1 MKKELL
7 TQLIEKAFAKL
18 ATPTPGTGLYS
29 ELKNV
34 VTQAFELGSHYG
46 PESEDFDST
55 NSVFS
60 TQPPAENIFNHTSLA
75 R

>member
-7 TQLIEKAFAKL
+7 TQLIERAFAKL

-34 VTQAFELGSHYG
+34 VTQAFELGSKFG
-46 PESEDFDST
+46 PELEDSDST
-55 NSVFS
+55 NSLFS
-60 TQPPAENIFNHTSLA
+60 PQPPAENIFHHTAIA